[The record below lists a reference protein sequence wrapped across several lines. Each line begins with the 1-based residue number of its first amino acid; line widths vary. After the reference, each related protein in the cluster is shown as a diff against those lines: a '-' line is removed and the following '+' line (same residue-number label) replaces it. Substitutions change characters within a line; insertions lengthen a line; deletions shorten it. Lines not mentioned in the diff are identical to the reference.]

1 MSLVASSL
9 ASGTP
14 PSSSY
19 ELLGPQEAA
28 TFYEDVCR
36 REGLHIHSTF
46 LKQVLQGSVLI
57 QFEHGYLGVNGISAI
72 VQTLQRIPLRALLL
86 SQCALSLED
95 VKLLCAGLATH
106 PQLEKLDVRGVDITV
121 GAAKE
126 LLHLAVRNAHLTAVL
141 MDERAPKYVAVQQQ
155 C

>member
-1 MSLVASSL
+1 M
-9 ASGTP
+9 
-14 PSSSY
+14 
-19 ELLGPQEAA
+19 
-28 TFYEDVCR
+28 CR

-121 GAAKE
+121 GEGAA
-126 LLHLAVRNAHLTAVL
+126 
-141 MDERAPKYVAVQQQ
+141 APGGAQRPSHRGIDG
-155 C
+155 